1 MYFGAYKS
9 GQQKHFEEVGEIAT
23 FFESYTIH
31 YVRKYGEIRWELE
44 QKGKRI
50 GDMDLFIAANA
61 LEEELIVV
69 TGNGKH
75 FSRIPGLKVENWM
88 ER

>member
-1 MYFGAYKS
+1 M
-9 GQQKHFEEVGEIAT
+9 GEIAT
-23 FFESYTIH
+23 FFESYTIR
-31 YVRKYGEIRWELE
+31 YLRKYGEIRWTLE
-44 QKGKRI
+44 QKGKKI
-50 GDMDLFIAANA
+50 GDMDLLIAANA

-75 FSRIPGLKVENWM
+75 FSRIAGLQIENWM

>member
-1 MYFGAYKS
+1 MHS
-9 GQQKHFEEVGEIAT
+9 IVE
-23 FFESYTIH
+23 
-31 YVRKYGEIRWELE
+31 
-44 QKGKRI
+44 KGKKI
-50 GDMDLFIAANA
+50 GDMDLLIAANA

-75 FSRIPGLKVENWM
+75 FSRIAGLQIENWM